1 MQCCLTHTRAPAD
14 MTPATYARALAD
26 HAVLTAAVGVP
37 EDMEHPERALAIAR
51 EVGDAGLLLR
61 SLTACGC
68 TAAFNAEVARP
79 YLDEA
84 AGLARE
90 SGDNWRLSQILWWQA
105 YVAIIDGDPRAAI
118 KAGEEGR
125 DLANEIGDRF
135 VSRMCRYW
143 GLGTAQMM
151 RGELAQAAAQFHEI
165 MAEAEADHDLLTR
178 AACLCHLGHALAWMG
193 DTEAAQAAATA
204 ALEAASELGGLIE
217 GLAYAPLAV
226 AQLAAGD
233 VAAAVKASEM
243 AANG

>member
-1 MQCCLTHTRAPAD
+1 MLSDPYTPPAD
-14 MTPATYARALAD
+14 ITPATYARALAD
-26 HAVLTAAVGVP
+26 HAVLTAAVGVL

-51 EVGDAGLLLR
+51 EAGDAGLLLR

-84 AGLARE
+84 VGLARD
-90 SGDNWRLSQILWWQA
+90 SGDNWRLSQILWWQSF
-105 YVAIIDGDPRAAI
+105 VAILDGDPRAAI

-125 DLANEIGDRF
+125 DLADEIGDRF
-135 VSRMCRYW
+135 VSRYCRFW

-178 AACLCHLGHALAWMG
+178 GSCLCHLAGV
-193 DTEAAQAAATA
+193 
-204 ALEAASELGGLIE
+204 SGLDW
-217 GLAYAPLAV
+217 LRV
-226 AQLAAGD
+226 
-233 VAAAVKASEM
+233 
-243 AANG
+243 